1 MTLCLACGTALFA
14 QTPAQQAAGRINE
27 HSWQMFQAFRQMTKG
42 NFSYSPYSGHR
53 LASLLAEASS
63 GETQRQLIDF
73 AKLNSGTHERAK
85 DEAAVSEAL
94 RTRNPGMALE
104 VWNSIWVPSAATLAP
119 GFTELASRLFS
130 ASIQKLPGDEAVT
143 SAASINAWIHN
154 KTRGRIS
161 DLASPRSFAAGTGSV
176 ILANTLH
183 LQMAWAQDFDPRQ
196 TKRQAF
202 LQPSRAQIALP
213 MMKLEGRFDYA
224 EGPAWQ
230 CIEMPFIG
238 GDYAMILL
246 LARPDSDRDSVES
259 ALDMGAW
266 ARVVAGMGS
275 RDAVISMPRFSFST
289 QLSLNEL
296 WRSMGV
302 HDAFVP
308 GKADFSGMIQG
319 SPGFI
324 GDIVHQTSVEVN
336 ELGARVAAATVAAE
350 PFGDSPG
357 SSAQARPVIF
367 TANRP
372 FLWFVRHRPSGLIL
386 FIGRFAGE

>member
-1 MTLCLACGTALFA
+1 MVLCLACGTALLA
-14 QTPAQQAAGRINE
+14 ETPLQQAAGRINE
-27 HSWQMFQAFRQMTKG
+27 HSWQMFRAFRQMTKG
-42 NFSYSPYSGHR
+42 NFSFSPYSGHR
-53 LASLLAEASS
+53 LASLLAEAAS

-73 AKLNSGTHERAK
+73 ARLNPDKHERAK
-85 DEAAVSEAL
+85 DETAVSEAL
-94 RTRNPGMALE
+94 RTRNPGMALD
-104 VWNSIWVPSAATLAP
+104 VCNSIWVPSAATLAQ

-130 ASIQKLPGDEAVT
+130 ASVQKLPTDEA
-143 SAASINAWIHN
+143 AACAAGVNAWIRD

-161 DLASPRSFAAGTGSV
+161 DVAGPQSFAAGTSSV
-176 ILANTLH
+176 VLVNTLH

-202 LQPSRAQIALP
+202 LPPSRAQVILP
-213 MMKLEGRFDYA
+213 MMKLEGRLDYA

-238 GDYAMILL
+238 GDYAMIFL

-266 ARVVAGMGS
+266 ARVIAGMGS

-302 HDAFVP
+302 QDAFVS

-357 SSAQARPVIF
+357 SSAQTRPVVF

-372 FLWFVRHRPSGLIL
+372 FLWFVRHRHSGLIL